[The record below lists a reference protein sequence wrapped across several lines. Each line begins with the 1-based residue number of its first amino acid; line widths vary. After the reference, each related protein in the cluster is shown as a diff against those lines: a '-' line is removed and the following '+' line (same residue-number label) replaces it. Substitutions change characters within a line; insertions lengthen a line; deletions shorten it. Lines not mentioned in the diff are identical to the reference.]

1 MTMDT
6 STKRPKVSIGMP
18 VYNREPYIRAAL
30 DGVLNQTYRDF
41 ELLISDNASTDKT
54 QEICLE
60 YAARDPRIR
69 YVRNA
74 TNLGMAGNYN
84 AVFRRAVGEYFRWVA
99 GDDLSDP
106 ESLAACVD
114 VLDRSPDVVLCYPKT
129 GIIDADGVYQGAYD
143 DNLNLDDLRPS
154 DRFMRA
160 MKQIGLVNV
169 HFGLMRSRTLGQTC
183 LYHPGPGGDYAFIFE
198 LALHGRFVE
207 IPRELFYR
215 RLHAGSSWMIR
226 QTSAKAIQD
235 YLDPGRRGGG
245 RYWWRV
251 YGQFAGAIMRPPLPM
266 TERLR
271 ALYFLA
277 RTMLS
282 TRDVLLSEL
291 VGDRRPHDTTT
302 VSNIVRK

>member
-1 MTMDT
+1 MGEMA
-6 STKRPKVSIGMP
+6 KHPKVSIGMP

-30 DGVLNQTYRDF
+30 DGVLNQTYQDF

-54 QEICLE
+54 GEICRE

-99 GDDLSDP
+99 GDDLSAP
-106 ESLAACVD
+106 ESLAMCVE
-114 VLDRSPDVVLCYPKT
+114 VLDQHPDVVLCYPKT
-129 GIIDADGVYQGAYD
+129 GIIDAEGVYQGAYD
-143 DNLNLDDLRPS
+143 DNLHLDDLRPS

-169 HFGLMRSRTLGQTC
+169 HFGLMRSRILGQTC
-183 LYHPGPGGDYAFIFE
+183 LYHPGPGGDYAFIYE
-198 LALHGRFVE
+198 LALHGKFVE

-226 QTSAKAIQD
+226 QTSAKAIQN
-235 YLDPGRRGGG
+235 YLDPGRKGGQ
-245 RYWWRV
+245 RYWWPLYV
-251 YGQFAGAIMRPPLPM
+251 QFAGAIMRPPLAM
-266 TERLR
+266 KERLR

-277 RTMLS
+277 RVMIS
-282 TRDVLLSEL
+282 AREALLSEL
-291 VGDRRPHDTTT
+291 LGARGCHDATT
-302 VSNIVRK
+302 VSHIVRK